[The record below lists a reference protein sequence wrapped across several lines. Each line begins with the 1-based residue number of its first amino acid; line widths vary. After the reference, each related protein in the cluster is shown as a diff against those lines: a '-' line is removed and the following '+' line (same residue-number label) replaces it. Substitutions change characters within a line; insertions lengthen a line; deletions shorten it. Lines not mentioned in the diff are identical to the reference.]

1 MENPDD
7 RRAGASDV
15 RFDVGF
21 VLLRWGLRRGGLS
34 GGDVVVGSDVV
45 GERVEADDDELLRLV
60 MELIL
65 VMYALM
71 LAS

>member
-1 MENPDD
+1 M
-7 RRAGASDV
+7 
-15 RFDVGF
+15 
-21 VLLRWGLRRGGLS
+21 
-34 GGDVVVGSDVV
+34 VGSDVV
-45 GERVEADDDELLRLV
+45 GERVEADDDELLLLV

>member
-1 MENPDD
+1 M
-7 RRAGASDV
+7 
-15 RFDVGF
+15 
-21 VLLRWGLRRGGLS
+21 
-34 GGDVVVGSDVV
+34 VGSDVV
-45 GERVEADDDELLRLV
+45 GERVKADDDELLLLV